1 MLLRICLIVA
11 ILGGA
16 GVIAVSHFMVRPQV
30 ENIMAERQKNA
41 DDRDAEKK
49 AKVTALA
56 KLKATEGKLK
66 DTETNLEQTKTQ
78 LAAAKTQVE
87 AEQKRG
93 NALKQDLEKTR
104 VDLTD
109 TQQKLA
115 RWDGIGLD
123 PSQVKG
129 LIQSEKDLRN
139 ANKGLDEEKKLFAKK
154 YKEADAQL
162 KQILGDDK
170 IDPPM
175 RVGLNGKVL
184 VVDPKWSFVVL
195 DIGEKDGAV
204 QNGVLMISRNSKLIA
219 KVRIMSLQSERS
231 IANIIPGWKL
241 GEVLEG
247 DHVLY

>member
-123 PSQVKG
+123 PSQVKE
-129 LIQSEKDLRN
+129 LRDSEKALRD

-154 YKEADAQL
+154 YKETKAQL
-162 KQILGDDK
+162 DQILGTGD
-170 IDPPM
+170 IEPPM